1 VLIHRSFP
9 KEAKMTARLSRWVTL
24 LPALGVVLAGC
35 AMTGQPTSGVRK
47 NGAAPEI
54 VGVDQ
59 DGKEFK
65 LSDYRGKVVML
76 DFWAST

>member
-1 VLIHRSFP
+1 
-9 KEAKMTARLSRWVTL
+9 MTVRLSRGGAGWL
-24 LPALGVVLAGC
+24 ALGVVLAGC
-35 AMTGQPTSGVRK
+35 ALTGQPTAGVHK

-54 VGVDQ
+54 VGTDQ
-59 DGKEFK
+59 DGKQLK

>member
-1 VLIHRSFP
+1 MR
-9 KEAKMTARLSRWVTL
+9 TRLSRRVAGWL
-24 LPALGVVLAGC
+24 ALGVVLAGC
-35 AMTGQPTSGVRK
+35 AMTGQPTTGVRK

-54 VGVDQ
+54 AGVDQ

-76 DFWAST
+76 EFWAST